1 MRQFR
6 IGLSTALA
14 VYAVAMLAS
23 PGVSFLLDE
32 FNLPVREAGQ
42 LVFAPL
48 GGSMR
53 LLGGIVLPILLPL
66 LFGAL
71 YSGRRDEHAASVAA
85 WCVGQGFS
93 TMGLR
98 MADAPSTV
106 TPVANMDRDW
116 TVLFSEWG
124 VLGEA
129 LQFGQ
134 LAHGFG
140 FLVMLVA
147 TFWGI
152 SEALGAR
159 NRVVMAKRR
168 YR

>member
-6 IGLSTALA
+6 IGLTTALA
-14 VYAVAMLAS
+14 VYAIAMLAA
-23 PGVSFLLDE
+23 PGASMLIDE
-32 FNLPVREAGQ
+32 FNRPVHEAGHI
-42 LVFAPL
+42 VFAPL
-48 GGSMR
+48 GATMQ
-53 LLGGIVLPILLPL
+53 LLGGSVLPILLPL

-93 TMGLR
+93 TLGLR
-98 MADAPSTV
+98 MADASATVLPSTD
-106 TPVANMDRDW
+106 ADRDW
-116 TVLFSEWG
+116 SVLFADWG
-124 VLGEA
+124 VLGQA

-147 TFWGI
+147 TFWGV
-152 SEALGAR
+152 SEALGAHDR
-159 NRVVMAKRR
+159 MAMTASR

>member
-6 IGLSTALA
+6 IGLTTALA
-14 VYAVAMLAS
+14 VYAIAMLAS
-23 PGVSFLLDE
+23 PGAGVLIDE
-32 FNLPVREAGQ
+32 FNQPVHEAGHI
-42 LVFAPL
+42 VFAPL
-48 GGSMR
+48 GTTMR
-53 LLGGIVLPILLPL
+53 VLGGTLLPILLPL

-98 MADAPSTV
+98 MAVASPTVQPATDAEH
-106 TPVANMDRDW
+106 DW
-116 TVLFSEWG
+116 SMLLSEWG
-124 VLGEA
+124 VLGQA

-152 SEALGAR
+152 SEALGSR
-159 NRVVMAKRR
+159 NQMAMATSRHR
-168 YR
+168 

>member
-6 IGLSTALA
+6 IGLTTALA
-14 VYAVAMLAS
+14 VYAIAMLAS
-23 PGVSFLLDE
+23 PEVSILIDE
-32 FNLPVREAGQ
+32 FNQPVHEAGH

-48 GGSMR
+48 GGTMQ
-53 LLGGIVLPILLPL
+53 LLGGTVLPILLPL

-71 YSGRRDEHAASVAA
+71 YSGRGDEHAASVAA
-85 WCVGQGFS
+85 WCVGQGFA

-98 MADAPSTV
+98 MADASSTV
-106 TPVANMDRDW
+106 LPRTDVDRDW
-116 TVLFSEWG
+116 TVLLSDWG

-147 TFWGI
+147 TFWGV

-159 NRVVMAKRR
+159 NRMSVASGR